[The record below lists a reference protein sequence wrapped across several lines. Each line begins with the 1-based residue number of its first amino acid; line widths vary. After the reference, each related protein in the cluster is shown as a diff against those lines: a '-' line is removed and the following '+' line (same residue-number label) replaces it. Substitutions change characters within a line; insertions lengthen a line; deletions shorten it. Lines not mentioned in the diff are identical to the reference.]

1 LPRVWY
7 SHSNRLVAKSE
18 ESMKAAEM
26 TRQMTQGGR
35 NGVVQ
40 GHMPSILRRRGRVTC
55 AECGASHPAV
65 YKGQRCLICGSTIAA
80 ASRRRH
86 HVETAGPESHVA
98 PKNRKAEGRRRDKSA
113 ASKAEPARSTPTP
126 APSTP
131 PARRDVVGAPEYGR
145 YLKMAAQ
152 GMAERDNYPMPKSVT
167 TPEMFYEVMARAALD
182 AIDFRVLL
190 GQLERANQQLRSSQE
205 TSRRSDTSAEDSGA
219 GND

>member
-7 SHSNRLVAKSE
+7 SHSNRSVAKSE

-65 YKGQRCLICGSTIAA
+65 YKGQRCLICGSTITA

-86 HVETAGPESHVA
+86 HVDTAVPESHVA
-98 PKNRKAEGRRRDKSA
+98 PKNRKTEGRRRDTSA
-113 ASKAEPARSTPTP
+113 ALKSEPARSTPTP
-126 APSTP
+126 AP
-131 PARRDVVGAPEYGR
+131 PARQDVVGASEYGQ

-182 AIDFRVLL
+182 AIDFRLLL

-205 TSRRSDTSAEDSGA
+205 TSRLSDTRAEDSGP
-219 GND
+219 GSD